1 MTWNGRIQPRA
12 SIAQPSQPRTSVTL
26 PHPSVSAGAPS
37 NEVSMKRPSFVHSA
51 ATVDTLMPF
60 EKDSFKSDNLVV
72 SDAGKLMRGVHG
84 DGGTLLRGSHVPR
97 DIEKEVKHD
106 DSVPSSPTVGLSRA
120 EIASLDLHEA
130 ALLKEV
136 MIGLMPVT

>member
-12 SIAQPSQPRTSVTL
+12 SIAQPSQPRTSVT
-26 PHPSVSAGAPS
+26 
-37 NEVSMKRPSFVHSA
+37 RHSA

-60 EKDSFKSDNLVV
+60 EKDGVKSDNLVV
-72 SDAGKLMRGVHG
+72 SDAGKLMRGGHG

-120 EIASLDLHEA
+120 DIASLDLHQV